1 MNAVIPM
8 EVDMPTARTIVQ
20 GQRNDNLELERHLNW
35 ADKARGNAAI
45 RMASYKQR
53 AITHYNWKV
62 QPRTFKIKTLVLR
75 KVFENTT

>member
-62 QPRTFKIKTLVLR
+62 
-75 KVFENTT
+75 